1 MIGRGRLGATGKRAG
16 GLQHWT
22 LLTGVLLFGLGGA
35 ADLLHH
41 LLPAPF
47 AATLEPL
54 LGADAARA
62 HLLTFVGM
70 VVIVFAVLYRGVR
83 HDPRRRS

>member
-1 MIGRGRLGATGKRAG
+1 MIGRGRWGATGRQNG
-16 GLQHWT
+16 GLRRWV
-22 LLTGVLLFGLGGA
+22 LLTGIVLFCLGGA
-35 ADLLHH
+35 GDLLHH

-47 AATLEPL
+47 ATTLEPL

-62 HLLTFVGM
+62 HLLTFAGM
-70 VVIVFAVLYRGVR
+70 VVIVFAVLYQGVR